1 MARRDDGVILQ
12 QMIDYARETVALS
25 RGRTRAD
32 LDNDRLFNLAMTRLL
47 EVIGESAVQLSES
60 TRQKSTTIP
69 WSQIIAVRNR
79 LIHGYDQINCDILW
93 DIIELD
99 IPKLV
104 IELDAVSK
112 RVSRQ

>member
-1 MARRDDGVILQ
+1 MSCQSCSDIESISTRGSVSVNTFAIACWPRLRCSMARRDDGVILQ

-79 LIHGYDQINCDILW
+79 LI
-93 DIIELD
+93 
-99 IPKLV
+99 
-104 IELDAVSK
+104 
-112 RVSRQ
+112 